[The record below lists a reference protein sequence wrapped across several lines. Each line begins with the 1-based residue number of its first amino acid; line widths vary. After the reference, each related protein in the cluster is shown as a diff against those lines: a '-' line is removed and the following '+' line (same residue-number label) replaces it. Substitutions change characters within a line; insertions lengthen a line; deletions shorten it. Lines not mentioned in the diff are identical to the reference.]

1 MFVYN
6 FQAKLDTSVSECA
19 GRSWGMVCRC
29 GRVCTFFFFLG
40 FGASSAAGA
49 SAFFSAAG
57 GASAFFSAAGAG
69 APSAGGA
76 AWSGCKCCL
85 YLSMCACV
93 FVLGVCVCVP
103 VEHKAGC
110 TFHHVK
116 PGEETSY
123 PNLCV

>member
-1 MFVYN
+1 M
-6 FQAKLDTSVSECA
+6 ASMGPL
-19 GRSWGMVCRC
+19 
-29 GRVCTFFFFLG
+29 FFAEDFCVV
-40 FGASSAAGA
+40 SSAAGA
-49 SAFFSAAG
+49 AAFFFLGLGASAEAS

-110 TFHHVK
+110 TFQSVK

-123 PNLCV
+123 PNVCV